1 MNNNKENYKNAI
13 NKIHASDKLKAKT
26 LENIENMNSNN
37 TRTKSS
43 YNMLKFLS
51 ACAAVFLICFIGLNS
66 VNFNENKNIASLNQ
80 L

>member
-51 ACAAVFLICFIGLNS
+51 A
-66 VNFNENKNIASLNQ
+66 
-80 L
+80 

>member
-1 MNNNKENYKNAI
+1 MGKEFAPSSWFWGKNAI

-66 VNFNENKNIASLNQ
+66 VNFNVYL
-80 L
+80 